1 MADTVRAAVVQ
12 LLADEDSARNIARAG
27 ELVEA
32 AAVAGASLIVLPE
45 KWNWWGPTTSGCG
58 APDSSR

>member
-32 AAVAGASLIVLPE
+32 AAAAGAARYEDFLS
-45 KWNWWGPTTSGCG
+45 SGNHF
-58 APDSSR
+58 

>member
-32 AAVAGASLIVLPE
+32 AAESPLPVVAWTPADWRLGVGLCWMMKL
-45 KWNWWGPTTSGCG
+45 
-58 APDSSR
+58 